1 MESSGLSIREMKGL
15 KGLEDPNGLK
25 CLAEEDSEYMDQVTR
40 EVTVGWQTR
49 TKLTGVAT
57 RTRQVSSYR
66 DDAHGSDTFLSL
78 KFRTINK
85 PLFLRSVGKK
95 GNGE

>member
-1 MESSGLSIREMKGL
+1 MESSGLSIREM

-40 EVTVGWQTR
+40 EVTVGRQTR

-66 DDAHGSDTFLSL
+66 YDDCLSCRIQSCIL
-78 KFRTINK
+78 WNSS
-85 PLFLRSVGKK
+85 LCYSVQVV
-95 GNGE
+95 

>member
-49 TKLTGVAT
+49 ILMD
-57 RTRQVSSYR
+57 QI
-66 DDAHGSDTFLSL
+66 LS
-78 KFRTINK
+78 F
-85 PLFLRSVGKK
+85 P
-95 GNGE
+95 

>member
-1 MESSGLSIREMKGL
+1 MESSGLSIREM

-40 EVTVGWQTR
+40 EVTVGRQTR

-78 KFRTINK
+78 KFRMINK
-85 PLFLRSVGKK
+85 LLFLRSVGKK
-95 GNGE
+95 GDG

>member
-49 TKLTGVAT
+49 ILI
-57 RTRQVSSYR
+57 
-66 DDAHGSDTFLSL
+66 LS
-78 KFRTINK
+78 F
-85 PLFLRSVGKK
+85 P
-95 GNGE
+95 